1 MAKETAIIDQI
12 HHLQVEETQLDLF
25 QALEYLETENRRV
38 LMANIQGHCRL
49 RIYDRKGVL
58 LLEKILQFPL
68 TEEIEEVLDS
78 DWEKVKETNKTEKK
92 MLFTDPSNRW
102 KKYQLS
108 RIDWKKIIQR
118 LLLSGVIV
126 FVVIRGASMFVGQS
140 ANNEPKVT
148 EDSQNISW
156 QSLVEAGA
164 YDEAAEKYPDQYQQ
178 LLDHLVEQQEFS
190 WVEKLNE
197 QRPTGNATFDLAFY
211 QKDWE
216 TVIVTHVEQL
226 TEQRQVKLAIA
237 YLELEQIEE
246 AVVLNRH
253 INQPEITL
261 TIDQFY
267 LQESLDW
274 LKEKEIDKAKELS
287 QNIQTEELKA
297 VMAAYIEQAAIILD
311 FIRFYEDSSDRSD
324 SVKLWEERLAR
335 LGESVE

>member
-78 DWEKVKETNKTEKK
+78 DWEQVKETNKTEKK
-92 MLFTDPSNRW
+92 MLFTNPSNRW
-102 KKYQLS
+102 KKYQFA
-108 RIDWKKIIQR
+108 RIDWKKIIKR

-126 FVVIRGASMFVGQS
+126 FVVIQGARIFGGKSPS
-140 ANNEPKVT
+140 DKPKVI
-148 EDSQNISW
+148 EESQHISW
-156 QSLVEAGA
+156 QSLIEAGA
-164 YDEAAEKYPDQYQQ
+164 YEEAAEAYPALYQQ
-178 LLDHLVEQQEFS
+178 LLDHLAEQQEFS

-197 QRPTGNATFDLAFY
+197 QRPTGDSTFDLAFY

-237 YLELEQIEE
+237 YLELEQVQE
-246 AVVLNRH
+246 AIVLNRH
-253 INQPEITL
+253 LKHPEITL
-261 TIDQFY
+261 ALDQFY
-267 LQESLDW
+267 FEESLDW
-274 LKEKEIDKAKELS
+274 LKEKEMDKAKEEYER
-287 QNIQTEELKA
+287 IQTEELKA

-311 FIRFYEDSSDRSD
+311 FIRFYEDSSDPSD
-324 SVKLWEERLAR
+324 SVKIWEERLAR